1 MVFNINNTFRISRL
15 LQKRIHTQM
24 YTKTTQSKGRT
35 PIQRI
40 PIQQLTVHIKINHL
54 GSKENGQNAIFLD
67 NHKKKK
73 TIFFSFPTCSHWP
86 SKKNQTPSKKNKKNK
101 WKLWIKVKTDQAATL
116 VVQVEIRIERTG
128 KRVPWIWKLRE
139 RERERA

>member
-1 MVFNINNTFRISRL
+1 
-15 LQKRIHTQM
+15 M

-73 TIFFSFPTCSHWP
+73 NDFFSLSPHVLTDP
-86 SKKNQTPSKKNKKNK
+86 VRKIRPPPKKIRKINENYESKSK
-101 WKLWIKVKTDQAATL
+101 LIKQ
-116 VVQVEIRIERTG
+116 QH
-128 KRVPWIWKLRE
+128 
-139 RERERA
+139 